1 MRRERDDAE
10 FMKIARQLML
20 DNIMVSTLA
29 QRERKK
35 ERGRER
41 EKERGREGERERWLS
56 QLSNHTEKTS
66 KKHNATMW

>member
-41 EKERGREGERERWLS
+41 EKERGREGEREGKREMRAHAHAHALI
-56 QLSNHTEKTS
+56 L
-66 KKHNATMW
+66 AC